1 MTTVE
6 TIIFCTISLVYTA
19 IFIILIAR
27 IYIKSNE
34 MDKLKQDLAALQET
48 VEQVVDQNESN
59 SILAEDIEERVAAL
73 EAKKAKK
80 KTKTEET
87 V

>member
-19 IFIILIAR
+19 ILIILIAR
-27 IYIKSNE
+27 DYIKSNE
-34 MDKLKQDLAALQET
+34 IDKLEQDVTALQET
-48 VEQVVDQNESN
+48 VEQAVDQNESN

-73 EAKKAKK
+73 EAKKTKK